1 MEDIH
6 TVKEVAEILQKSEE
20 TVKRWLR
27 SGRFPNAYKKTDK
40 QGWQIPQQD
49 LQAVNH
55 QKVKIKRRTMNCLP
69 QHRMNSPEN

>member
-27 SGRFPNAYKKTDK
+27 SGRFPNAYKKPINKDGKFLNKTFK
-40 QGWQIPQQD
+40 
-49 LQAVNH
+49 L
-55 QKVKIKRRTMNCLP
+55 
-69 QHRMNSPEN
+69 